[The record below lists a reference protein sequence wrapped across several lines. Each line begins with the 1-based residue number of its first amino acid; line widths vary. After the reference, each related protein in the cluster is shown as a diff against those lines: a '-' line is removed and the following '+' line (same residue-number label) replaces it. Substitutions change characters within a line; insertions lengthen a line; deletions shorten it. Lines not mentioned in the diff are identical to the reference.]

1 MVDSEEA
8 RNPVEWPIP
17 SLLSAMLR
25 ASEGILEL
33 LPIATFIC
41 DSKGTIL
48 QHNRHAVAVWGA
60 APKPGQTH
68 DEFRETIRFFEMD
81 GTPVARSLVA
91 EVLATGKPVR
101 DVERIVEHADGT
113 TLVVSVNID
122 PLRDAKGELVGAVNC
137 FLDVTARQT
146 GGRRA

>member
-1 MVDSEEA
+1 VVHAERAMVDPEEA
-8 RNPVEWPIP
+8 RNPVERPIP

-68 DEFRETIRFFEMD
+68 DEFRESIRFFEWMER
-81 GTPVARSLVA
+81 RSRVRWLPKCSRQ
-91 EVLATGKPVR
+91 ESQCAT
-101 DVERIVEHADGT
+101 
-113 TLVVSVNID
+113 
-122 PLRDAKGELVGAVNC
+122 
-137 FLDVTARQT
+137 
-146 GGRRA
+146 

>member
-8 RNPVEWPIP
+8 RSPVERPIP

-41 DSKGTIL
+41 DSRGTI
-48 QHNRHAVAVWGA
+48 RHAVAVWGA
-60 APKPGQTH
+60 APKFGQTH
-68 DEFRETIRFFEMD
+68 DEFRESIRFFEMD

-91 EVLATGKPVR
+91 EVLAT
-101 DVERIVEHADGT
+101 A
-113 TLVVSVNID
+113 S
-122 PLRDAKGELVGAVNC
+122 
-137 FLDVTARQT
+137 AR
-146 GGRRA
+146 RRAHRRTCRRHDVGRIGQHRSVARCEG

>member
-1 MVDSEEA
+1 MVDSENS
-8 RNPVEWPIP
+8 RHSVERPSP
-17 SLLSAMLR
+17 SLLTDTLR

-41 DSKGTIL
+41 DSKGAIL
-48 QHNRHAVAVWGA
+48 QYNRHAVAVWGA

-68 DEFRETIRFFEMD
+68 DEFRESIRFFEMD

-101 DVERIVEHADGT
+101 DV
-113 TLVVSVNID
+113 
-122 PLRDAKGELVGAVNC
+122 
-137 FLDVTARQT
+137 
-146 GGRRA
+146 